1 MDGVFTEKEQIH
13 RIDNQGDKITTS
25 KHKTTYIWKSSTLLY
40 FTRGFLLSE
49 ATFQILSLWGMRN
62 KTVSGRGHAAAAQMI
77 NCADCSFFKS
87 LIMLRQHERHKTPC
101 GLSEMKIY
109 TYVHIWMFRST
120 LSWYLT
126 RVKHVRL
133 PAKIY
138 PFFGGLSIPLLF
150 VCLCSFLWCVVIEV
164 WFMAETCYWMSETPQ
179 VLRRH
184 LGGLHASLHSLFIC
198 VS

>member
-87 LIMLRQHERHKTPC
+87 LIMLRQHKRDINPLWSLWDENIHLC
-101 GLSEMKIY
+101 SHLDVQIY
-109 TYVHIWMFRST
+109 TELIFNQSQACQIASKNISVFRGFIHPTS
-120 LSWYLT
+120 
-126 RVKHVRL
+126 
-133 PAKIY
+133 
-138 PFFGGLSIPLLF
+138 
-150 VCLCSFLWCVVIEV
+150 
-164 WFMAETCYWMSETPQ
+164 
-179 VLRRH
+179 
-184 LGGLHASLHSLFIC
+184 IC
-198 VS
+198 VFV